1 MTTRNGEIDT
11 PTLRAALV
19 SIRMLTDAPPWEP
32 TTEEVAAFLG
42 MEHSGAFRLMAR
54 LSRVL
59 RLYQDEDE
67 KRWRRVNH

>member
-19 SIRMLTDAPPWEP
+19 AVRVMTERPPWQP
-32 TTEEVAAFLG
+32 TTAEVAAFLG
-42 MEHSGAFRLMAR
+42 MEHSAAFRLMAR

-59 RLYQDEDE
+59 RLYQDDE
-67 KRWRRVNH
+67 NRWRRAEH